1 MNYGFVKVL
10 PVIILVGAIVGCSG
24 DGTAGRKPT
33 HAVQGTVTLAGAPV
47 ANATV
52 MFTPAGSDQRVATGQ
67 TDDNGKYTLTTYDTG
82 DGAIVGEYRVL
93 VIRSAKK
100 ADTGKA
106 VTDHDAFQKARA
118 SGSDPTATG
127 SHDAAESSAGSVSS
141 LPGKYADVDST
152 DLTGIVEAGKE
163 NVIDLK
169 LEL

>member
-47 ANATV
+47 AGATV
-52 MFTPAGSDQRVATGQ
+52 MFTPAGSDQRVATGK
-67 TDDNGKYTLTTYDTG
+67 TDDDGKYTLTTYDTG

-93 VIRSAKK
+93 VIRSEKK
-100 ADTGKA
+100 EDTGAK
-106 VTDHDAFQKARA
+106 VTDHDAFQKAR
-118 SGSDPTATG
+118 SKGDDPTSTAA
-127 SHDAAESSAGSVSS
+127 HDAAEKASGSGSN
-141 LPGKYADVDST
+141 LPGKYADVEST
-152 DLTGIVEAGKE
+152 DLTGTVEAGKE

-169 LEL
+169 LEP